1 MSEIVLLNKQCLQIV
16 LKCLPSRDI
25 CIAVFAFPSYE
36 ICVILVTDNAV
47 ESSTAVQFY
56 YCMNLS
62 YGNVNLI
69 WQTWDK
75 IILCPSIDFS
85 WVMSRFF
92 DKIKYEKNAEA
103 ALK

>member
-1 MSEIVLLNKQCLQIV
+1 MSEIGIVCLEELQIV
-16 LKCLPSRDI
+16 LKCLPSRDV

-47 ESSTAVQFY
+47 ESSTTVQFY

-75 IILCPSIDFS
+75 IILIVSFYWLQLSHVQIL
-85 WVMSRFF
+85 WQ
-92 DKIKYEKNAEA
+92 N
-103 ALK
+103 